1 MLTSAL
7 QLVDLT
13 KRYGKLTV
21 VSQVNVTIKSGEFFS
36 LVGPSGSGKTTIL
49 RMIAGLTT
57 PANGSILLDGKEITG
72 LAPEQRGLGLV
83 FQNYAIFPHLN
94 VYDNVAFGLKLRH
107 LSESHV
113 QTKVHDLLDRVGLLG
128 YEKKYPHQ
136 LSGGEQQRVAL
147 ARAVA
152 PNPKVLL
159 LDEPLSALDKKLREE
174 MKFWLRSFQEDLTTT
189 TIYVTHDQSE
199 ALSLS
204 DHVLVLNAGRVE
216 QIGTPQEIYESPAS
230 MFVADFMGLTNRFEG
245 TVTAIDDNQVQVR
258 LTVGFEVTA
267 TIRNRTFEVGQPV
280 NVFVKPEAISVMES
294 AASTT
299 STVNS
304 FEGSILQS
312 SYEGALLR
320 HKALVV
326 GNQQI
331 DIYAINTSENRFTEG
346 SKVRICWEPA
356 GVVVIGANKN
366 ERLEE

>member
-1 MLTSAL
+1 MSTSAL

-21 VSQVNVTIKSGEFFS
+21 VSQVNVSIERGEFFS

-57 PANGSILLDGKEITG
+57 PTSGSILLDGKEITG
-72 LAPEQRGLGLV
+72 LPPEQRGLGLV
-83 FQNYAIFPHLN
+83 FQNYAIFPHLD
-94 VYDNVAFGLKLRH
+94 VYDNVAFGLRLRKV
-107 LSESHV
+107 SEGDV
-113 QTKVHDLLDRVGLLG
+113 GTKVHDLLDRVGLLG
-128 YEKKYPHQ
+128 CEKKYPHH

-159 LDEPLSALDKKLREE
+159 LDEPLSALDKNLREE
-174 MKFWLRSFQEDLTTT
+174 MKFWLRSFQEDLRTTT
-189 TIYVTHDQSE
+189 MYVTHDQSE

-204 DHVLVLNAGRVE
+204 DHVLVLNGGRVE

-230 MFVADFMGLTNRFEG
+230 MFVADFMGLTNRFSG
-245 TVTAIDDNQVQVR
+245 TVTAIDDNRVQVR
-258 LTVGFEVTA
+258 LTIGFDVTA
-267 TIRNRTFEVGQPV
+267 IVSKRTFGVGQPV

-294 AASTT
+294 AATT
-299 STVNS
+299 ASTVNS

-320 HKALVV
+320 HKALV
-326 GNQQI
+326 GGHQI
-331 DIYAINTSENRFTEG
+331 DIYAINRSENRFSEG
-346 SKVRICWEPA
+346 SKVRIYWAPT
-356 GVVVIGANKN
+356 GVVVIGADDN
-366 ERLEE
+366 ERVEE